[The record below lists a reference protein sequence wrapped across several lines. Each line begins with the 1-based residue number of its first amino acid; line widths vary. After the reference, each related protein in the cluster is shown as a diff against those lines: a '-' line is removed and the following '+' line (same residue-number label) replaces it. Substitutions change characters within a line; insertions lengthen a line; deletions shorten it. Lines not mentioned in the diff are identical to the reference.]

1 MDFKIAKQGQFIDGN
16 GKQHFRYK
24 IFYMGRGF
32 WLSSSEFANYPGYI
46 VAEDDK
52 ISLREPLG
60 QFFAV
65 KIQENIN
72 GKFNVLIPKPINI
85 QTPDNSELVNSTDVI
100 SAKESPELKV
110 DVSSLEHV
118 FRKPTKKE
126 IDEINALKSEQ
137 SENFEENVIKEPE
150 VLYQISENEIK
161 ISPLSLVFKTE
172 KTVSPQ
178 AKIAKEKNV
187 GQQFPGKV
195 KSIDKKSK
203 VSDNTDKNTNKLS
216 FVNNLLDYSVKKK
229 VDHKTRER
237 LFSLIGRE
245 VENSSMSKEEVE
257 KIIDEKIAGL
267 VKKDGPSKITKRDK
281 IHNPEKVVNWLK
293 LFTKEESHI
302 KYSTHLWD
310 DNKYS
315 SYELFIT
322 GLMKEY
328 KEERLK
334 DLENY
339 NYNLFWEKIYPFL
352 FQNKLTAIQI
362 SGEKPYGWGR
372 HKIKI
377 GWQFPDVLKEWC
389 SLFFDN
395 KSVGGKKPMEIEL
408 PQELLPETRI
418 NGKTIKYFEDVV
430 NLFKEE
436 IEFRNNNLY
445 IEVMTLVKQE
455 LSLFKINSEE
465 LETLKGRSFYT
476 NTEYVIKAISRILK
490 LIKSYPENNQVSIK
504 AFTTMDEKNLILEI
518 FQLNSFSLK
527 ELNHPKIKLEDNSGD
542 LSILRTTL
550 WSLCDF
556 SIESRFRDEK
566 NNIVS
571 ALIEYLYEGVDEN
584 NRQPRITIIDKVA
597 DGFKYILKFPL

>member
-1 MDFKIAKQGQFIDGN
+1 MDFKIVKHSNYTDLN
-16 GKQHFRYK
+16 GKQYFRYK
-24 IFYMGRGF
+24 IFFKGRGF
-32 WLSSSEFANYPGYI
+32 WISSSEFANYPDYVNVQGDI
-46 VAEDDK
+46 ITLK
-52 ISLREPLG
+52 EPIE

-65 KIQENIN
+65 KIQENKN
-72 GKFNVLIPKPINI
+72 GKFKVLIPKPINNL
-85 QTPDNSELVNSTDVI
+85 TNDNQELVNSTDI
-100 SAKESPELKV
+100 ILEKEMPELNV
-110 DVSSLEHV
+110 NLSSLAEA
-118 FRKPTKKE
+118 FRKPSKEE
-126 IDEINALKSEQ
+126 IDEINALMLKH
-137 SENFEENVIKEPE
+137 SENFEENVVKEPE
-150 VLYQISENEIK
+150 VLYQINENEIK

-172 KTVSPQ
+172 KSIRLQT
-178 AKIAKEKNV
+178 KISNEKNV
-187 GQQFPGKV
+187 RQKFPEKV
-195 KSIDKKSK
+195 KSIDKTSK
-203 VSDNTDKNTNKLS
+203 VSDNTDKNSNKLS

-229 VDHKTRER
+229 VDEKTREKI
-237 LFSLIGRE
+237 FTLIGKE
-245 VENSSMSKEEVE
+245 LENSSMSKEEVE
-257 KIIDEKIAGL
+257 KIIDEKIAGI
-267 VKKDGPSKITKRDK
+267 VKKDWASKSTKREK

-293 LFTKEESHI
+293 LFTLGESHI

-315 SYELFIT
+315 SYELFIN
-322 GLMKEY
+322 GLIKEY
-328 KEERLK
+328 IEERLF

-339 NYNLFWEKIYPFL
+339 NSNLFWEKIYPFI
-352 FQNKLTAIQI
+352 FQNKLTSIQI
-362 SGEKPYGWGR
+362 SGEKPYGWGK

-377 GWQFPDVLKEWC
+377 GWQFPDTLKEWC

-395 KSVGGKKPMEIEL
+395 KNVGGKKPMEMEI

-455 LSLFKINSEE
+455 LPLFKITFEE

-504 AFTTMDEKNLILEI
+504 GFTTMDENNLILEI

-556 SIESRFRDEK
+556 SIESKFRDEK

-584 NRQPRITIIDKVA
+584 NRQPRITILDKVA